1 MKEAVAR
8 LQRVKWV
15 NDVQHSCNTTCPVQW
30 AAEKYR
36 RLALAQDDQ
45 KNAKRV
51 RQLGEHFSTRDVVW
65 HLFEERLAPHT
76 KTLDEFLPKRD
87 ELIDGQIDVR
97 TWRSSDREGDALK
110 PSIHSVLMAFT
121 NSVRASICGSNGAS
135 RLRLAGQL
143 TVVSPYGQGIRSWTR
158 SDDPSARKPWTVMS
172 SRA

>member
-97 TWRSSDREGDALK
+97 TFRLIGFQLLFTSFVDVRSLVNLPFFVVVKEKVGVQVIFLFFSTASVPKDLSGT
-110 PSIHSVLMAFT
+110 PSE
-121 NSVRASICGSNGAS
+121 R
-135 RLRLAGQL
+135 Q
-143 TVVSPYGQGIRSWTR
+143 
-158 SDDPSARKPWTVMS
+158 
-172 SRA
+172 